1 VIEMADDLK
10 NSNEETRQ
18 VWNQNAG
25 FWDERMGEGNDFVE
39 VLVWPATTRL
49 LDLKAGERILDIACG
64 NGLSSRRLA
73 AMGAQVTAFDFAAEM
88 IVFARKRTRKQGE
101 YTDQIDY
108 RVLDA
113 TDEAAL
119 LALGAGQFDGAICNM
134 ALFDMAEVKP
144 LLHALTSLLRTG
156 GRFVFSVLHPCFN
169 SARMAHTTEVGYEN
183 GDRTV
188 TYSVKVFGY
197 LTATVEQAQAIFGQP
212 KKQLVFHRPLKDL
225 LGACFEAGFV
235 LDGLE
240 EPGFPPDPPT
250 GENRLAWGSNFS
262 EIPPVMVAR
271 LRLAGRV

>member
-1 VIEMADDLK
+1 MADDLK
-10 NSNEETRQ
+10 NANEETRQ

-25 FWDERMGEGNDFVE
+25 FWDECMGEGNDFVE

-49 LDLKAGERILDIACG
+49 LELKTGEHILDIACG

-88 IVFARKRTRKQGE
+88 IAFARKRTCKQDEHGK
-101 YTDQIDY
+101 QIDY

-134 ALFDMAEVKP
+134 ALFDMAEIKP
-144 LLHALTSLLRTG
+144 LLRALTSLLRPG

-169 SARMAHTTEVGYEN
+169 SARMAHTAEVDYAN

-188 TYSVKVFGY
+188 TYAVKISGY

-212 KKQLVFHRPLKDL
+212 KKQLVFHRPLQEL
-225 LGACFEAGFV
+225 LGGCFEAGFV

-240 EPGFPPDPPT
+240 EPGFPPDPPA

-262 EIPPVMVAR
+262 EIPPVLVAR
-271 LRLAGRV
+271 LRLAGKA